1 MIDLTSASWYV
12 SHVPAVRRLPTRV
25 SLVEMLHRACAL
37 RCPRCGVGK
46 LFSGWFA
53 MHETCAECGLRYER
67 EPGYFVGAIYV
78 NYAVTA
84 VACLGGAIALD
95 VAVGLP
101 VWAQLAVACSLA
113 ALVPVVFFRYS
124 RSLWLGIDHL
134 VTTTDETAERRGR
147 RTR

>member
-1 MIDLTSASWYV
+1 M
-12 SHVPAVRRLPTRV
+12 HRLPARV
-25 SLVEMLHRACAL
+25 TVVEMLRRAFAL
-37 RCPRCGVGK
+37 RCPRCGDGA

-53 MHETCAECGLRYER
+53 MHEACPECGLRYER

-84 VACLGGAIALD
+84 VVSLGSVIALD

-101 VWAQLAVACSLA
+101 VWLQVTLACALA

-124 RSLWLGIDHL
+124 RSVWLGIDHF
-134 VTTTDETAERRGR
+134 VTTTDEAMERRGR
-147 RTR
+147 RSK